1 MKRILFTVT
10 NDLTYDQRM
19 QRICTALSN
28 AGYECELIGR
38 ARKQSIQLPKQ
49 VFKQTR
55 LKCWFEAGFAFYAEY
70 NMRLFFYLL
79 FHRFDAVCSIDLDTI
94 LPGYFTAKL
103 KGKPHVYD
111 AHEYFSQMQEI
122 VSRPFVHKVW
132 LGIERFMM
140 PRIKHGYTIGE
151 GYANIFKKEYHLD
164 FNIIRNVPFAIGEPA
179 TFSGEKSILY
189 QGAINVGRGLEEMI
203 EAMKQLDSFRLVI
216 VGEGTELP
224 RLKELAKNVGVE
236 DKVDFKGALLPHD
249 LKKETGKHWLGLT
262 LFSSIGEH
270 HQLSLANR
278 FFDYI
283 QSEIPQIAMNY
294 AEYTQLNQRYNM
306 AYMLNELKSE
316 ALVKLI
322 RQIDADPGLYSEKK
336 KNCKTAGQD
345 LCWENES
352 TKLIEIYRELL

>member
-38 ARKQSIQLPKQ
+38 ARNQSIELPNQ
-49 VFKQTR
+49 VFQQTR
-55 LKCWFEAGFAFYAEY
+55 LKCWFDAGFAFYAEY
-70 NMRLFFYLL
+70 NIRLFIYLL

-94 LPGYFTAKL
+94 LPGFFTTKL
-103 KGKPHVYD
+103 KRKPHVYD

-122 VSRPFVHKVW
+122 VSRPLVHKVW
-132 LGIERFMM
+132 LAIERFMM

-151 GYANIFKKEYHLD
+151 GYANIFKKEYDLD
-164 FNIIRNVPFAIGEPA
+164 FEIIRNVPFAIAEPA
-179 TFSGEKSILY
+179 PATGEKSILY

-203 EAMKQLDSFRLVI
+203 EAMTQLDGIKLII
-216 VGEGTELP
+216 VGEGPELP
-224 RLKELAKNVGVE
+224 RLKELAKSVGVE
-236 DKVDFKGALLPHD
+236 EKVVFKGALLPQD

-262 LFSSIGEH
+262 LFSNIGEH

-283 QSEIPQIAMNY
+283 QSGVPQIAMNY
-294 AEYTQLNQRYNM
+294 AEYAHLNQRYNM

-316 ALVKLI
+316 TLVSLI
-322 RQIDADPGLYSEKK
+322 RKIEADPSLYEEKK
-336 KNCKTAGQD
+336 QNSKTAGNN

-352 TKLIEIYRELL
+352 EKLIEIYRELL

>member
-38 ARKQSIQLPKQ
+38 SRIQSIELPKQ

-55 LKCWFEAGFAFYAEY
+55 LKCWFERGFSFYAEY
-70 NMRLFFYLL
+70 NIRLFLHLL
-79 FHRFDAVCSIDLDTI
+79 FNRNDAVCSIDLDTI
-94 LPGYFTAKL
+94 LPGYFVTKL
-103 KGKPHVYD
+103 KGKPHIYD

-122 VSRPFVHKVW
+122 VSRPLVHKVW
-132 LGIERFMM
+132 LGIERLMM
-140 PRIKHGYTIGE
+140 PRVKHGYTIGE
-151 GYANIFKKEYHLD
+151 GYAAIFKNEYNLD
-164 FNIIRNVPFAIGEPA
+164 FEILRNVPFSIQDP
-179 TFSGEKSILY
+179 TPTTGEKTILY

-203 EAMKQLDSFRLVI
+203 EAMRQLDGFSLVI
-216 VGEGTELP
+216 VGNGTELP
-224 RLKELAKNVGVE
+224 RLKELAKTLGMK
-236 DKVDFKGALLPHD
+236 DKVIFKGALLPKD
-249 LKKETGKHWLGLT
+249 LQNETGKHWLGLT

-283 QSEIPQIAMNY
+283 QSGVPQIAMNY
-294 AEYTQLNQRYNM
+294 AEYAQVNKRYNM

-316 ALVKLI
+316 ELVKLI
-322 RQIDADPGLYSEKK
+322 REIEADPVLYSEKK
-336 KNCKTAGQD
+336 KNCKAASKD

-352 TKLIEIYRELL
+352 EKLIKFYHEIL